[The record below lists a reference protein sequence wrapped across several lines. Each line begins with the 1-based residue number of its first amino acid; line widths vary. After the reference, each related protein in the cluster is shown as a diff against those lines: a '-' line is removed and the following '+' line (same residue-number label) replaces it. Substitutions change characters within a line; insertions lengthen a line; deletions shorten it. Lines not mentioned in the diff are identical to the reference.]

1 VRLRPELTPEQALAN
16 LSQATN
22 TLRTATQVM
31 GGDVRVA
38 EAYVGAVSDVE
49 RTLRATFIDVRLN
62 LLRTQRFWA
71 IHALAGARLIEM
83 VNDERDAQTQRLD
96 AYVSRIR
103 DLAARFS
110 GDVPLAVVD
119 THVLLH
125 YRLFDEVDWPAIVG
139 AENVRLVVPLRVID
153 ELDAKKAGRRQE
165 LGDRARTVIRH
176 LEETLAR
183 NGDVREGVRLEVVA
197 LAELDPDT
205 YGAPPLLADIE
216 IIEVSEG
223 LSSYAGGG
231 MAHLITGDLGMRIRA
246 RDRSLLVVG
255 MPDEYSLPAKD
266 STKPDTAT

>member
-1 VRLRPELTPEQALAN
+1 VVGT
-16 LSQATN
+16 
-22 TLRTATQVM
+22 
-31 GGDVRVA
+31 DVRVA

-49 RTLRATFIDVRLN
+49 RTLRATFMDVRLN

-71 IHALAGARLIEM
+71 IHALAGVRLIEM
-83 VNDERDAQTQRLD
+83 VNDERDAQTERLD
-96 AYVSRIR
+96 SYASRIR
-103 DLAARFS
+103 ELAARFS

-125 YRLFDEVDWPAIVG
+125 YRLFNEVDWPAIFG
-139 AENVRLVVPLRVID
+139 AKNVRLVLPLRVID

-176 LEETLAR
+176 LEKTLAQ
-183 NGDVREGVRLEVVA
+183 NGEVREGVRIEVVA

-216 IIEVSEG
+216 IIEVCEG

-231 MAHLITGDLGMRIRA
+231 KAHLITGDLGMRIRA
-246 RDRSLLVVG
+246 RDRAISVIA
-255 MPDEYSLPAKD
+255 MPEGYSFVARG
-266 STKPDTAT
+266 